1 MLETYWNGLASSTS
15 YEWITCRWIL
25 LAMVAICRGCE
36 VLTEQPSSS
45 LMLEFPYMKWLAVM
59 ISPISWSLVRF
70 QMAAYG
76 HANSKPTVL
85 FGTSPY
91 TQKFKKKPTAR
102 DKRRVQKNKLIKE
115 YQMVKKTINKETGKV
130 QVTGS
135 KGMKA
140 SAAYPRGFAK
150 ALIRYHKD
158 HMAHGSY
165 KRPVVQSS
173 GTPPKA
179 PHRWRHALLADLRNH
194 VKRAAS
200 DASTVHYPDA
210 MAIANAKK
218 GCEAQKKHDAML
230 AAQRGPA
237 TPCANT
243 RPPLVRVNS
252 VPVLTPPNRIRRRS
266 TPTPVAEPVVE
277 NNTEHAEPELEETA
291 NGDEVVDPGN
301 GDTDTTPETQ
311 TKKKKTKNKR
321 LRRKLQ
327 KQQSLQEQ
335 DQTEM
340 TTEEIQT
347 NAAQQQGSD
356 TTAPAQPDTAVQPA
370 QEAAPSEA
378 IPNPNGQVPETPAV
392 APKRKLAARKA
403 AAKAPSTVKAEP
415 LERQNTEQELHA
427 AQAANLQR
435 SNTAAQ
441 QTPSPTPARSNPANA
456 PVQMA
461 APVVPNPGTADATE
475 PQSDDLE
482 TKLDREIKK
491 ETPGTTAPAPQ
502 SNDKEDQDASQT
514 QTVKRIRK
522 DCPKEM
528 KKAYHNAA
536 YCTAKLQLLQDA
548 WVECEGWEI
557 PAGALAGGQGN

>member
-1 MLETYWNGLASSTS
+1 MAGCKRTPNRSWRSTPLALSANAAALLLSWGAPLVLLHVCDMIAQTTPSRESSRTLDVLDAFGGRGEVSTAAGEAGLNHNYFDIESMGDAGNILEWVGFINILRMVLQLRPKGLLMGGPPCGSWIWVNRSTS
-15 YEWITCRWIL
+15 RRSRTRIFGSSARSYVKEANAITCRWIL

-194 VKRAAS
+194 VKS
-200 DASTVHYPDA
+200 
-210 MAIANAKK
+210 AIEDGSYVPLLK
-218 GCEAQKKHDAML
+218 G
-230 AAQRGPA
+230 G
-237 TPCANT
+237 
-243 RPPLVRVNS
+243 
-252 VPVLTPPNRIRRRS
+252 
-266 TPTPVAEPVVE
+266 
-277 NNTEHAEPELEETA
+277 
-291 NGDEVVDPGN
+291 
-301 GDTDTTPETQ
+301 
-311 TKKKKTKNKR
+311 
-321 LRRKLQ
+321 
-327 KQQSLQEQ
+327 
-335 DQTEM
+335 
-340 TTEEIQT
+340 
-347 NAAQQQGSD
+347 
-356 TTAPAQPDTAVQPA
+356 
-370 QEAAPSEA
+370 
-378 IPNPNGQVPETPAV
+378 
-392 APKRKLAARKA
+392 
-403 AAKAPSTVKAEP
+403 
-415 LERQNTEQELHA
+415 
-427 AQAANLQR
+427 
-435 SNTAAQ
+435 
-441 QTPSPTPARSNPANA
+441 
-456 PVQMA
+456 
-461 APVVPNPGTADATE
+461 
-475 PQSDDLE
+475 
-482 TKLDREIKK
+482 LD
-491 ETPGTTAPAPQ
+491 
-502 SNDKEDQDASQT
+502 
-514 QTVKRIRK
+514 
-522 DCPKEM
+522 
-528 KKAYHNAA
+528 
-536 YCTAKLQLLQDA
+536 
-548 WVECEGWEI
+548 
-557 PAGALAGGQGN
+557 

>member
-1 MLETYWNGLASSTS
+1 MADRSAVDASVKTPTALQRSTS
-15 YEWITCRWIL
+15 KASGNRP
-25 LAMVAICRGCE
+25 
-36 VLTEQPSSS
+36 VLSESSS
-45 LMLEFPYMKWLAVM
+45 P
-59 ISPISWSLVRF
+59 
-70 QMAAYG
+70 G
-76 HANSKPTVL
+76 
-85 FGTSPY
+85 
-91 TQKFKKKPTAR
+91 
-102 DKRRVQKNKLIKE
+102 
-115 YQMVKKTINKETGKV
+115 
-130 QVTGS
+130 
-135 KGMKA
+135 
-140 SAAYPRGFAK
+140 
-150 ALIRYHKD
+150 
-158 HMAHGSY
+158 
-165 KRPVVQSS
+165 
-173 GTPPKA
+173 
-179 PHRWRHALLADLRNH
+179 
-194 VKRAAS
+194 AAS

-514 QTVKRIRK
+514 QTVKRIRREKTPAEKAAHARYMRFSRSFERK

-548 WVECEGWEI
+548 WVECEGAWKKSSLYKRMIERTTHKRH
-557 PAGALAGGQGN
+557 GARVWLTRSQISAKYNSDEMADSICDAKLNDPELYETHTKPHPGEDATVPRVGLRGVQRVDRYGCRRFICSH